1 MMGRASGKILWPGMS
16 KDIRQMVDTCETC
29 QDRKP
34 RNQRETLLQHD
45 DGDTPWNKIGL
56 DHCEIQ
62 VRQYLIAVDYY
73 SNFIEVDKLTTTTSP
88 RVIALQRKQFVPF
101 VVPRNIVS
109 DGGPQFASKAFE
121 TFIK

>member
-1 MMGRASGKILWPGMS
+1 MGKILWPGMS

-45 DGDTPWNKIGL
+45 EGDTLWNKIGL
-56 DHCEIQ
+56 GHCEIQ

-73 SNFIEVDKLTTTTSP
+73 SNFIEADKLTTTTSL

-109 DGGPQFASKAFE
+109 DGGPQFESKAFE